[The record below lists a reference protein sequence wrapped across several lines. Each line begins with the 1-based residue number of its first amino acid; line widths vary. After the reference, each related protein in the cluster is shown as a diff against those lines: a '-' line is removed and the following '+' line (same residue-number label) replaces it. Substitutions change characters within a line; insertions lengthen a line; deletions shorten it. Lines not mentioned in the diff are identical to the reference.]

1 MSNQLLTSQ
10 VITYETLSV
19 LKNDLRIVKNFWR
32 DGDKEFGKKGGKIS
46 LLAKQRNQKALQQKL
61 VRKKQRKSCHLQ
73 KKVQKKK
80 CCKH

>member
-32 DGDKEFGKKGGKIS
+32 DGDKEFGKKGDKIGDT
-46 LLAKQRNQKALQQKL
+46 LY
-61 VRKKQRKSCHLQ
+61 VRKPQRFIGRDGQAFQPEGLSHHHQ
-73 KKVQKKK
+73 PAERR
-80 CCKH
+80 